1 MEEFKFVRGLYTNKP
16 LFDDTIKEESLF
28 ILNQKGEEMDFGD
41 IDDEPTQTKLLGAS
55 PATERERK
63 LYTITPAQIVMGGKL
78 VRGNTNSYEFT
89 PTLKDVC
96 VSDTTEII
104 PDVVREKAITILSE
118 LTANYSALTTNNIGI
133 GENSNP
139 DSVNVTFSYGE
150 KDFVKQMT
158 FKVTGKVDK
167 KDLENITGPYTGDCY
182 ALYKSGNSVNPTSV
196 TDKVFNN
203 GHIQKRYT
211 GTIYNFV
218 AEEAVVTTKNGSF
231 KSDIVA
237 KKYKLPDGLSFSIG
251 RNDIECSYSEK
262 SHIIYFSGTDSIA
275 GRFTAPSRDGYLFDT
290 DSDLDKLYIINDKD
304 NFVSLDNNNHF
315 PYGNKNVEVYDND
328 SYYVYSGLAYINE
341 NENENVT
348 YKKLTTNV
356 DNIDV
361 ENRYVSML
369 DIVTLSPIHGKDY
382 IIEINPDNVY
392 ITATES

>member
-1 MEEFKFVRGLYTNKP
+1 MKKEFKFVRGLYTNKP

-78 VRGNTNSYEFT
+78 VRGNINSYEFT
-89 PTLKDVC
+89 PTLKNVC

-104 PDVVREKAITILSE
+104 PDVVREQAITILSE

-139 DSVNVTFSYGE
+139 DSVNVAFSYGK

-167 KDLENITGPYTGDCY
+167 KGLENITGHYTGACY
-182 ALYKSGNSVNPTSV
+182 ALYKSGNSVNPTNV
-196 TDKVFNN
+196 TDEVFNN

-211 GTIYNFV
+211 GDIYNFV
-218 AEEAVVTTKNGSF
+218 DEEAVIEIVKNSFF

-237 KKYKLPDGLSFSIG
+237 KKYRLLPGYSFSQG
-251 RNDIECSYSEK
+251 NSSDIERSYSEE
-262 SHIIYFSGTDSIA
+262 SYIIYFNNKVVGS
-275 GRFTAPSRDGYLFDT
+275 FTAPDRDGYLFDT
-290 DSDLDKLYIINDKD
+290 DSDLDKLYIINDED
-304 NFVSLDNNNHF
+304 NFVSLDKYF
-315 PYGNKNVEVYDND
+315 PYGDKNVEVYDDD
-328 SYYVYSGLAYINE
+328 SCYVYSGLAYKNE

-369 DIVTLSPIHGKDY
+369 DIVTLSPIHGEDY

>member
-1 MEEFKFVRGLYTNKP
+1 MKKEFKFVRGLYTNKP

-104 PDVVREKAITILSE
+104 PDDVREQAITILSE
-118 LTANYSALTTNNIGI
+118 LTANYGALTTNNIGI

-139 DSVNVTFSYGE
+139 DSVNVAFSYGK

-158 FKVTGKVDK
+158 FKVTGKIDK
-167 KDLENITGPYTGDCY
+167 TGLENITGHHTGACY
-182 ALYKSGNSVNPTSV
+182 ALYKNSNSVNPTNV

-203 GHIQKRYT
+203 GYIQKRYT
-211 GTIYNFV
+211 GVIYNFV
-218 AEEAVVTTKNGSF
+218 AKKADVTLSEGHF

-237 KKYKLPDGLSFSIG
+237 KKYTLPSGFSFSQYNH
-251 RNDIECSYSEK
+251 NDIVRNYSEETY
-262 SHIIYFSGTDSIA
+262 IVFCNGNIVGN
-275 GRFTAPSRDGYLFDT
+275 FTAPKRDGYLFDN
-290 DSDLDKLYIINDKD
+290 DSDLDKLYIINDED
-304 NFVSLDNNNHF
+304 NFVSLDNYF
-315 PYGNKNVEVYDND
+315 PYGNKNVEVYNDD
-328 SYYVYSGLAYINE
+328 SYYVYKGLAYENE
-341 NENENVT
+341 NENENIT

-361 ENRYVSML
+361 ENGYVSML
-369 DIVTLSPIHGKDY
+369 DIVTLSPIHGEDY

>member
-1 MEEFKFVRGLYTNKP
+1 MKKEFKFVRGLYTNKP

-104 PDVVREKAITILSE
+104 PDVVREQAITILSE
-118 LTANYSALTTNNIGI
+118 LTANYNALTPNNIGI

-139 DSVNVTFSYGE
+139 DSVNVAFSYRK

-167 KDLENITGPYTGDCY
+167 KGLKNITGHHTGACY
-182 ALYKSGNSVNPTSV
+182 ALHKNGNSVNPTNV

-203 GHIQKRYT
+203 GYIQKRYT
-211 GTIYNFV
+211 GVIYNFV
-218 AEEAVVTTKNGSF
+218 YKEADITISEGRF

-237 KKYKLPDGLSFSIG
+237 KKYTLPSGFSFSQYNH
-251 RNDIECSYSEK
+251 NDIECSYSEEPR
-262 SHIIYFSGTDSIA
+262 IVFCNGNIVGN
-275 GRFTAPSRDGYLFDT
+275 FTAPNRNGYLFDN
-290 DSDLDKLYIINDKD
+290 DSDLDKLYIINDED
-304 NFVSLDNNNHF
+304 NFVSLDDYF
-315 PYGNKNVEVYDND
+315 PYGNKNVEVYNDD
-328 SYYVYSGLAYINE
+328 SYYVYKGLAYE
-341 NENENVT
+341 NENENIT
-348 YKKLTTNV
+348 YKILTTNV

-361 ENRYVSML
+361 ENGYVSML
-369 DIVTLSPIHGKDY
+369 DIVTLSPIHGEDY